1 MTGEELFDV
10 VNERDEVIG
19 VAPRAQVHAEGL
31 RHRAA
36 HVLVFNPEGR
46 LFVQRRSFAKDN
58 SPGCWDTS
66 AAGHLDAGEDYHAAA
81 LRELGEEL
89 GVAPD
94 APLEALF
101 PVFDAG
107 HVALVVD
114 ERRFLGLITRMDLL
128 QLLRRTVQ

>member
-1 MTGEELFDV
+1 MAGEELFDV

-31 RHRAA
+31 RHRAV

-81 LRELGEEL
+81 LRELGEER
-89 GVAPD
+89 VTKWA
-94 APLEALF
+94 AYEA
-101 PVFDAG
+101 
-107 HVALVVD
+107 ALA
-114 ERRFLGLITRMDLL
+114 EQGLSRDP
-128 QLLRRTVQ
+128 RGRG